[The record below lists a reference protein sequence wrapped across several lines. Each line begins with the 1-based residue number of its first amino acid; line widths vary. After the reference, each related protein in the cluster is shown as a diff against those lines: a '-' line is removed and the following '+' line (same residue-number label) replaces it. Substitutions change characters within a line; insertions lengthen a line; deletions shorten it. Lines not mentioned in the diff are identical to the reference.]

1 MPNYQLIENQLLG
14 AKTLSYACQTVL
26 SLVFFLGSTKEIET
40 NYVFL
45 QQTSSNKVP
54 TGTILMVSLLNFLFF
69 ADTTLVHQIS

>member
-26 SLVFFLGSTKEIET
+26 SLVFFLGLTKETET

-45 QQTSSNKVP
+45 
-54 TGTILMVSLLNFLFF
+54 
-69 ADTTLVHQIS
+69 

>member
-14 AKTLSYACQTVL
+14 AKTLS
-26 SLVFFLGSTKEIET
+26 LVFFLGLTKEVET

-54 TGTILMVSLLNFLFF
+54 TGTI
-69 ADTTLVHQIS
+69 